1 MSLLETIE
9 RLCEVVRLQAD
20 IIEKQTEALEQAKI
34 VEKVAAELAAMR
46 KEAED
51 KREPIEKDFY

>member
-9 RLCEVVRLQAD
+9 RLCEVARLQAD

-34 VEKVAAELAAMR
+34 ADKVAAELAAMR
-46 KEAED
+46 KKAED